1 VSAESAKA
9 SPFAHDRTPPRTATT
24 PPPTHGIQKV
34 EGSTPF
40 SSTILRSLLESG
52 LPKQAAPPWLN
63 LLGSCKPERKVNV
76 SRRLGT
82 LRFRKIKQ
90 AFCDLFIALHGV
102 FQWRPV
108 DAAANQLGILE
119 RLVGD

>member
-1 VSAESAKA
+1 MI
-9 SPFAHDRTPPRTATT
+9 TA
-24 PPPTHGIQKV
+24 
-34 EGSTPF
+34 
-40 SSTILRSLLESG
+40 G
-52 LPKQAAPPWLN
+52 LSKPAALPWLS
-63 LLGSCKPERKVNV
+63 LLGSRKPERKVNV

-119 RLVGD
+119 RLVGGQAGGNLPE